1 MKKYLLFVMFF
12 YLFFSYQT
20 TYSQWERQSNFITT
34 WGNGFAIDACDSNN
48 AIFSALF
55 NSQGERKNI
64 VYITHDGGKI
74 WNSITTPYVGYMD
87 VVILNNNK
95 IILCADNGVINKS
108 IDGGQSFITSYK
120 EPQTTTFMNY
130 IKFFDMDNGVAMG
143 DAVSPSQK
151 PVFLRT
157 TNGGDTWENYTA
169 NQSIGGT
176 SGDMWRMVDF
186 INPNIG
192 YYYPVGV
199 HPEILHKTI
208 DGGKNW
214 FPLNNAPTNLHFI
227 KFYNENIGFA
237 FSRLYPNFIS
247 TLYRTVDGGNNW
259 VQVSTSIKG
268 TSASDLEFVP
278 GDSSKIWFAPYDRTH
293 AYLYYSE
300 DMGTTWTEKFLKPNT
315 SSIRDIVF
323 TDENHGWILC
333 NDGVLFHYNNSG
345 VGGTSIEE
353 FNNISPT
360 EFNLENNYPNPF
372 NPSTTIN
379 YTIPKGENVRLEI
392 YNSLGE
398 IVNTLLDGYK
408 DAGNHSIIWNGKDSN
423 GNSLSSGI
431 YFYRLINSSNTISK
445 KMIMLK

>member
-12 YLFFSYQT
+12 YLFFSSQI
-20 TYSQWERQSNFITT
+20 TYSQWERQSNFIPT
-34 WGNGFAIDACDSNN
+34 WNNGYAIDACDSNN
-48 AIFSALF
+48 AILSGQF
-55 NSQGERKNI
+55 
-64 VYITHDGGKI
+64 YIENNKEKIILITRDGGKS
-74 WNSITTPYVGYMD
+74 WNSVPVANEDYMD
-87 VVILNNNK
+87 VVILNKNT
-95 IILCADNGVINKS
+95 IILASDDGQIYKTT
-108 IDGGQSFITSYK
+108 DGGLNFTLQYY
-120 EPQTTTFMNY
+120 EPQTTNFINY
-130 IKFFDMDNGVAMG
+130 IEFFDNDNGVAMG
-143 DAVSPSQK
+143 DAVSPSQN

-157 TNGGDTWENYTA
+157 TNGGNSWENYTA

-176 SGDMWRMVDF
+176 SGNMWRRVDF
-186 INPNIG
+186 IDKNVGYFFPTGVNPQ
-192 YYYPVGV
+192 
-199 HPEILHKTI
+199 ILHKTT

-214 FPLNNAPTNLHFI
+214 SPLSNAPGGLYLI
-227 KFYNENIGFA
+227 KFYNEKIGFLMKVTD
-237 FSRLYPNFIS
+237 SGIV
-247 TLYRTVDGGNNW
+247 LYRTIDGGDSFTTIN
-259 VQVSTSIKG
+259 TLMKG
-268 TSASDLEFVP
+268 TGGSDLEFVP
-278 GDSSKIWFAPYDRTH
+278 GDSSKIWFAPYDASI

-300 DMGTTWTEKFLKPNT
+300 DMGTTWTEKFLNPST

-353 FNNISPT
+353 INNITPT

-408 DAGNHSIIWNGKDSN
+408 DAGNHSIFWNGKDSN